1 MHKYMKREIIKIDR
15 TKCNGCGICIPNC
28 HEGALQIID
37 EKATLVSE
45 LMCDGLGACIGHCPE
60 GAITIEERE
69 AEAYNEIAVMKEI
82 VNNGKNVVIAHLCH
96 LKDHNENAYLKQGVT
111 YLWDHQSELSFD
123 VSEVIEKVH
132 NLKPIDKKN
141 MTHKH
146 QHESGEACGC
156 LGSAARLFNTT
167 AANKSEMIDSKSQLT
182 QWPVQMHLINP
193 NSASFANSDLLL
205 AADCVAFA
213 LGNFHQTYLKGKT
226 LGIACPKLDS
236 NKEVYVEKL
245 IKMIDDAKVNTITVM
260 IMEVPCCGGLQQIV
274 QMAVKSANRK
284 VPVKVITVSVEGKI
298 LGEEWI

>member
-1 MHKYMKREIIKIDR
+1 MKREIIKIDR
-15 TKCNGCGICIPNC
+15 AKCTGCGICIPNC

-69 AEAYNEIAVMKEI
+69 AEAYNEVAVMKEI
-82 VNNGKNVVIAHLCH
+82 VNNGKNVVIAHLSH
-96 LKDHNENAYLKQGVT
+96 LKDHNENVYLKQGVT

-141 MTHKH
+141 MTHHH

-156 LGSAARLFNTT
+156 PGSAARSFNTT
-167 AANKSEMIDSKSQLT
+167 AANQSEMIDSKSQLT

-193 NSASFANSDLLL
+193 NSASFVNSDLLL